1 MDEWFERRP
10 FVGFVPWILY
20 WVVAG
25 GPSTWQYGAM
35 CALLAAFILGVS
47 MGRGRPKLLDVA
59 TMVFFFAVTVAGAV
73 VGARDRD
80 WMDTH
85 AITLSSG
92 ALAVITL
99 ASLFFV
105 PFTEQYTRASA
116 PRAAWQ
122 RPVFRRTNQ
131 VLTAMWGAA
140 FGLIA
145 VLGLIGVHMPETAHW
160 THWVLPVVVITG
172 AVAMTQVYPQRVRE
186 RVRPATG

>member
-1 MDEWFERRP
+1 MVDDWFERSP
-10 FVGFVPWILY
+10 FVGFVPWIIY

-47 MGRGRPKLLDVA
+47 MGRGRPKLLDVV
-59 TMVFFFAVTVAGAV
+59 TMVFFFAVTVVGTV
-73 VGARDRD
+73 VGAQDRD

-99 ASLFFV
+99 ASLGFV
-105 PFTEQYTRASA
+105 PFTEQYTRAPSA
-116 PRAAWQ
+116 AHRSA
-122 RPVFRRTNQ
+122 FRRVNR
-131 VLTAMWGAA
+131 VLTAMWGLA

-145 VLGLIGVHMPETAHW
+145 VLGLIGVRAPETAHW
-160 THWVLPVVVITG
+160 MHWVIPVVVITG
-172 AVAMTQVYPQRVRE
+172 AVAMTQVYPQRVRA
-186 RVRPATG
+186 RLRPASG